1 MSAPDYDAPPPVFE
15 SDDNGMRGAT
25 EEDDSDR

>member
-1 MSAPDYDAPPPVFE
+1 MTAPDEVPPPVFE

-25 EEDDSDR
+25 EPDDTEE